1 MQSAMAALA
10 ASAHF
15 WLWFWEKFELPPS
28 IIIKVLERNTLLG
41 LLKCVYIDERWY
53 FRVIIVFW
61 HCSMET
67 LNCVIGG
74 QAWKTRNSKLPP
86 FLLPFITL
94 YLQRAKLWLPG
105 KCFSHCTSVK
115 LPKSWEWTQQLTR
128 KNTTIF
134 WLNWRSSTNL
144 KGKYLFV
151 PKIWVSRFKCF
162 RSWPGNIPSNLVEL
176 HSVV

>member
-15 WLWFWEKFELPPS
+15 WLWFWEKFELPSS

-86 FLLPFITL
+86 FFASVHNFVFAKSQTL
-94 YLQRAKLWLPG
+94 IAWKMFQSMHFRKTAKELGMDPATYEKEYNYFLAKL
-105 KCFSHCTSVK
+105 KKFHES
-115 LPKSWEWTQQLTR
+115 
-128 KNTTIF
+128 
-134 WLNWRSSTNL
+134 
-144 KGKYLFV
+144 KG
-151 PKIWVSRFKCF
+151 
-162 RSWPGNIPSNLVEL
+162 
-176 HSVV
+176 